1 MFATAVGLFAQPTIR
16 VTTSTGSSTVT
27 TVTTPAP
34 KVPLANKN
42 WEGINSTD
50 YFRFAPPNQLAPPNP
65 EIAVGPED
73 ILTVVDRVLTWYP
86 NPNSPLADYTKAPLN
101 AVPNIPFNQLQL
113 VLLDVWLGDL
123 LTNSTLNLC
132 PTMPRTP
139 ASCIVSNATV
149 RYDQMQGRFL
159 VAATVVDTGFVSGQA
174 FPAGN
179 RKASWILVVSRF
191 ANLTTGAAGTTVP
204 FTKPNP
210 PDTQAG
216 GIDTGNWKAY
226 VGNINDVDQTGFTAN
241 TYSATVPN
249 PNFGLIVPPAIVP
262 DPNPTIQVSA
272 TTAIDC
278 TVPAYGAAFAPTT
291 GAASVCYMPTSLRIG
306 IENNNVALI
315 SSVIND
321 NIALAA
327 RGSAN
332 AAYAGS
338 RLRVFKK
345 SSIYPW
351 AKATTQPVAI
361 TKGSIFTPTKGDFYD
376 IYPATSASPYIWS
389 IDPDVAGLFYEPIH
403 LRGRAIA
410 SFSGTI
416 AASCTAPFDISPSKC
431 DDSISYIVGAQSSRA
446 AGMPQTNLKWRSLV
460 YNATTGIPSLSA
472 LGTTASVPVF
482 ADPGCVVQ
490 GAYADGLTKGNA
502 APYTASPCL
511 YVGDDR
517 PQRVMFREGFLYVAR
532 VGDRSVSGIT
542 PTDFMQGSLETNG
555 GTSGLGNVTGAGLT
569 STVIY
574 DVFQKL
580 APQATPNAII
590 QAQWENGRYWAPM
603 YDTPANVQQSGSI
616 NPINLLPFL
625 EKLFV
630 STTYKATFPFDQP
643 GTKDAF
649 AGLYD
654 IKNGLDVYDTGQTL
668 IDPFTGA
675 SIACN
680 PTVVPTIPQTAGCA
694 SASGTA
700 LVPFGIR
707 GSAATDPNN
716 GSLWNYGSYARGRE
730 SSVPGP
736 GQWGT
741 YVANYNLSFQALD
754 PYGNSTAYYT
764 DVPATHPQF
773 LWIQIAR
780 QLGLPSA
787 TDAAATSFGPDTLVT
802 RAEMAAWVVRS
813 QMDDAAITAY
823 LAATGG
829 ATQASFADVQPA
841 DKFFKEIEVM
851 SRRGYTK
858 GCGLTNDGRRK
869 YCPTDNLTR
878 GQMAVFLIRAKE
890 NNVFPTILSG
900 CPQAG
905 GSTCGPTGDQFGNF
919 QPLGSV
925 FTDVST
931 DNDFSSYIQKMNEL
945 GIARGYSVGGAYG
958 VDDPITRSQIAV
970 FVVRAFFL

>member
-1 MFATAVGLFAQPTIR
+1 MFATAVGLFAQPTIK

-73 ILTVVDRVLTWYP
+73 ILTVVDRVITWYP

-149 RYDQMQGRFL
+149 RYDQLQGRFL

-226 VGNINDVDQTGFTAN
+226 VGDINDVVQTGFT
-241 TYSATVPN
+241 VPGETA
-249 PNFGLIVPPAIVP
+249 PVA
-262 DPNPTIQVSA
+262 
-272 TTAIDC
+272 AIDC
-278 TVPAYGAAFAPTT
+278 TVAAYGSTATAPVP
-291 GAASVCYMPTSLRIG
+291 VCYMPTSLRIG
-306 IENNNVALI
+306 VENNNVALL
-315 SSVIND
+315 SAVIND

-327 RGSAN
+327 RGSATP
-332 AAYAGS
+332 AYAGS
-338 RLRVFKK
+338 RMRVFKK

-361 TKGSIFTPTKGDFYD
+361 TKGSIFTPTAGDFYD
-376 IYPATSASPYIWS
+376 IYPATQTVATPYVWS

-416 AASCTAPFDISPSKC
+416 AASCTAPFDISPGKC

-446 AGMPQTNLKWRSLV
+446 AGANQINLKWRSLV
-460 YNATTGIPSLSA
+460 YNATTGIPVLSA
-472 LGTTASVPVF
+472 LGATVSVPSF

-532 VGDRSVSGIT
+532 VGDRSVDT
-542 PTDFMQGSLETNG
+542 Q
-555 GTSGLGNVTGAGLT
+555 LGNTTGAGLT

-580 APQATPNAII
+580 TPQITPNAII

-694 SASGTA
+694 SAPTTA

-716 GSLWNYGSYARGRE
+716 GSLWNYGAYARGRE
-730 SSVPGP
+730 GSVPGP

-741 YVANYNLSFQALD
+741 YVANYNLSFPTTD
-754 PYGNSTAYYT
+754 PYGNTTAYYT